1 MLRKIYAMVVAVVAI
16 GIFAGCGQAIPQAG
30 VYTKKL
36 DATPVVETENVI
48 TETIIEE
55 NIIEETIEEEET
67 KRELM
72 IILRFRNEAGTILF
86 HMACFDDDS
95 FFCERTLDDMVEAL
109 NDECND
115 TYLKVEENRHMVV
128 KRIDEKKNIENVSMA
143 DVTGDE
149 EELK

>member
-1 MLRKIYAMVVAVVAI
+1 MLRKIYAMVVAVVAM
-16 GIFAGCGQAIPQAG
+16 GIFAGCGRAIPQTE
-30 VYTKKL
+30 VCTKKL
-36 DATPVVETENVI
+36 DATPVVETENMV

-55 NIIEETIEEEET
+55 NIEEETIEEEET

-115 TYLKVEENRHMVV
+115 TYLKVEENGHMVI